1 MFQNIWIYFV
11 PMRDAQS
18 MQKIATKTKIRDS
31 EKATRVKKVAKI
43 IGCSTKEVYRV
54 IYGDVTT
61 DQDRKILETYM
72 ALQEG
77 ENEVFENLLLKAVK
91 QAVPFN

>member
-1 MFQNIWIYFV
+1 
-11 PMRDAQS
+11 
-18 MQKIATKTKIRDS
+18 MQKIVTKTKIRDS

-61 DQDRKILETYM
+61 EQDRKILETYM
-72 ALQEG
+72 ELQEG

-91 QAVPFN
+91 QAVPF